1 MKNLSITTGQQ
12 IQVVK
17 IENLKEVENL
27 ANFYTKSSEE
37 DLQQLVNSIKTEG
50 QKYPVILSNDLSI
63 IDGYNRV
70 HALKVLGI
78 EVVNAIVVDDDPTIE
93 TRITCNL
100 YRVKNAKDLTNEVL
114 NIFESTTKK
123 QGKRN
128 DGEPYDRYK
137 VISEKLNHRWKSG
150 KSIRKLESVINN
162 DFDNNLLIEGI
173 VTKGWTLDDCE
184 EYVSDLKQV
193 DLNNE
198 YGFTKQLEKGEL
210 TIKEVN
216 KFILEKDSLNNSYQA
231 TFIIPNKSTSLNINC
246 LDIKNK
252 IEYKSKVDTLLTS
265 IPYWAVRFYE
275 NGENYNQ
282 LGHEKTPEEYA
293 KNIAKIIKNLTYTL
307 KKTSNVFINVGETY
321 VDGCAMNI
329 PDLVKFEIL
338 KQTDL
343 KSKLQLVWSK
353 PNPKP
358 QNENVLRPINN
369 VEYIL
374 WFVVDPKKAKYNMI
388 TYFDGE
394 KEIKTTSGAKDV
406 DEKGNVWKKVKSL
419 SKPYEK
425 IYTHLSA
432 QDVLNMIKCQIG
444 KNTSV
449 YKAYSEGHPAIMSE
463 LLPVIPIMMTTDEGD
478 TIYDPFAGTNVVGRM
493 SMLLNR
499 IALAT
504 ELSSHYHKIGCRVI
518 ENTLEEI
525 NTDDLKIITDK
536 FIVEPSTLSLA
547 A

>member
-17 IENLKEVENL
+17 IENLKEVETL
-27 ANFYTKSSEE
+27 KNFYTKSSEE
-37 DLQQLVNSIKTEG
+37 DLQQLINSIKNEG
-50 QKYPVILSNDLSI
+50 QKYPIILSKDLSI

-70 HALKVLGI
+70 YALKGLGI
-78 EVVNAIVVDDDPTIE
+78 EVVNAIIVDDEPTIE

-100 YRVKNAKDLTNEVL
+100 YRVKNSKDLTNEVL
-114 NIFESTTKK
+114 SVFENTSKK

-162 DFDNNLLIEGI
+162 DFENNLLIEGI

-184 EYVSDLKQV
+184 EYVSNLKQV
-193 DLNNE
+193 DLENE

-293 KNIAKIIKNLTYTL
+293 RNIAKIIKDLTYTL
-307 KKTSNVFINVGETY
+307 KETSNVFINVGETY

-338 KQTDL
+338 KQTNL

-358 QNENVLRPINN
+358 QNETVLRPINN

-463 LLPVIPIMMTTDEGD
+463 LLPVIPIMMTTGEGD
-478 TIYDPFAGTNVVGRM
+478 LVYDPMAGTNVVGRM

-499 IALAT
+499 VALST

-525 NTDDLKIITDK
+525 NTDDLRVITDK
-536 FIVEPSTLSLA
+536 FTVKPLLIEA

>member
-17 IENLKEVENL
+17 VENLKEVEIL
-27 ANFYTKSSEE
+27 KNFYTKSSEE
-37 DLQQLVNSIKTEG
+37 NFQQLINSIQNEG
-50 QKYPVILSNDLSI
+50 QKYPIILSKDLSI

-70 HALKVLGI
+70 YALKVLGI
-78 EVVNAIVVDDDPTIE
+78 EVVNAIVVDDEPTIE
-93 TRITCNL
+93 TRITYNL
-100 YRVKNAKDLTNEVL
+100 YRVKNSKDLTNEV
-114 NIFESTTKK
+114 ISVFENTPKK

-128 DGEPYDRYK
+128 DGEPYDYYK
-137 VISEKLNHRWKSG
+137 VIAGKLNHRWKSP
-150 KSIRKLESVINN
+150 KSIRKLESVIKN
-162 DFDNNLLIEGI
+162 DFENYPLVEGI
-173 VTKGWTLDDCE
+173 VNKGWTLDDCE
-184 EYVSDLKQV
+184 EYTTNLKKV
-193 DLNNE
+193 DLDNE
-198 YGFTKQLEKGEL
+198 YGFTKQLKKGEL

-293 KNIAKIIKNLTYTL
+293 RNIAKIIKDLTYTL
-307 KKTSNVFINVGETY
+307 KETSNVFINVGETY

-338 KQTDL
+338 KQTNL

-358 QNENVLRPINN
+358 QNETVLRPINN

-478 TIYDPFAGTNVVGRM
+478 SVYDPFAGTNVVGRM

-499 IALAT
+499 VALST

-525 NTDDLKIITDK
+525 NMDDLRVITDK
-536 FIVEPSTLSLA
+536 FTVKPLLIEA

>member
-27 ANFYTKSSEE
+27 KNFYTKSSEE
-37 DLQQLVNSIKTEG
+37 DIQQLVNSIKNEG
-50 QKYPVILSNDLSI
+50 QKYPVILSKDLSI

-70 HALKVLGI
+70 YSLKLLGI
-78 EVVNAIVVDDDPTIE
+78 EVVNAIIVDDEPTID
-93 TRITCNL
+93 TRITFNL
-100 YRVKNAKDLTNEVL
+100 YRVKNSMDLTNEV
-114 NIFESTTKK
+114 ISVFENTPKK

-128 DGEPYDRYK
+128 DGEPYDYYK
-137 VISEKLNHRWKSG
+137 VIGEKLNHRWKSP
-150 KSIRKLESVINN
+150 KSIRKLESVIKN
-162 DFDNNLLIEGI
+162 DFKNYPLVEGI
-173 VTKGWTLDDCE
+173 VNKGWTLDDCE
-184 EYVSDLKQV
+184 EYTTNLKNV
-193 DLNNE
+193 DIDND
-198 YGFTKQLEKGEL
+198 YGFTQKLEKGEL

-216 KFILEKDSLNNSYQA
+216 KFIREKDFLTNSYES
-231 TFIIPNKSTSLNINC
+231 TFVIPNKSTSLNINC
-246 LDIKNK
+246 FDIKNRE
-252 IEYKSKVDTLLTS
+252 EYKGKVSTIFTS

-275 NGENYNQ
+275 NGEDYNQ

-293 KNIAKIIKNLTYTL
+293 KNVAKIFKELTYTL
-307 KKTSNVFINVGETY
+307 NETSNVLINVGETY

-329 PDLVKFEIL
+329 PDLVKFAIL
-338 KQTDL
+338 NDTNL
-343 KSKLQLVWSK
+343 KSKVQIIWSK

-358 QNENVLRPINN
+358 QGEKVARPIND

-388 TYFDGE
+388 TYFDDG
-394 KEIKTTSGAKDV
+394 KEIQATTGAKDV
-406 DEKGNVWKKVKSL
+406 DNKGTVLKKTKSL
-419 SKPYEK
+419 SKPYDK
-425 IYTHLSA
+425 IYSHISA
-432 QDVLNMIKCQIG
+432 QDVLHMIKCQAG
-444 KNTSV
+444 KNSSV
-449 YKAYSEGHPAIMSE
+449 YKAYSEGHPAVMAE
-463 LLPVIPIMMTTDEGD
+463 LLPVLPIMMTTDEND
-478 TIYDPFAGTNVVGRM
+478 IVYDPFAGTNVVGRM

-499 IALAT
+499 VALAT

-525 NTDDLKIITDK
+525 NLDDLKVITDK

>member
-27 ANFYTKSSEE
+27 KNFYTKSSEE
-37 DLQQLVNSIKTEG
+37 DIQQLVNSIKNEG
-50 QKYPVILSNDLSI
+50 QKYPIILSKDLSI

-70 HALKVLGI
+70 YSLKVLGI
-78 EVVNAIVVDDDPTIE
+78 EVVNAIVVDDEPTID
-93 TRITCNL
+93 TRITYNL
-100 YRVKNAKDLTNEVL
+100 YRVKNSKDLTNEVL
-114 NIFESTTKK
+114 SVFENTSKK

-162 DFDNNLLIEGI
+162 DFDNKLLIEGI
-173 VTKGWTLDDCE
+173 VTKGWTLDDCD
-184 EYVSDLKQV
+184 EYTTNLKKI
-193 DLNNE
+193 DIDND
-198 YGFTKQLEKGEL
+198 YGFTHKLEKGEL

-216 KFILEKDSLNNSYQA
+216 KFILEKDFLTNSYES
-231 TFIIPNKSTSLNINC
+231 TFVIPDKSTSLNINC
-246 LDIKNK
+246 LDIKHRE
-252 IEYKSKVDTLLTS
+252 EYKGKIDTIFTS
-265 IPYWAVRFYE
+265 IPYWNVRFYE
-275 NGENYNQ
+275 NGEDHNQ

-293 KNIAKIIKNLTYTL
+293 KNVAKIFKELTYTL
-307 KKTSNVFINVGETY
+307 KETSNVFINVGESY

-338 KQTDL
+338 NETFL
-343 KSKLQLVWSK
+343 KSKVQIVWSK

-358 QNENVLRPINN
+358 QTEDVLRPINN
-369 VEYIL
+369 IEYIL

-388 TYFDGE
+388 TYVDDK
-394 KEIKTTSGAKDV
+394 KEIKPTSGAKDV
-406 DEKGNVWKKVKSL
+406 NSKGKLQTKTVSL
-419 SKPYEK
+419 LKPYDK
-425 IYTHLSA
+425 IYSHISA
-432 QDVLNMIKCQIG
+432 QDVLHMIKCQAG
-444 KNTSV
+444 KNSSV
-449 YKAYSEGHPAIMSE
+449 YKAYSEGHPAVMAE
-463 LLPVIPIMMTTDEGD
+463 LLPVLPIMMTTDEND
-478 TIYDPFAGTNVVGRM
+478 IVYDPFAGTNVVGRM

-499 IALAT
+499 VALAT
-504 ELSSHYHKIGCRVI
+504 ELSSHYHKIGCRVM

-525 NTDDLKIITDK
+525 NMDDLKVITDK

>member
-1 MKNLSITTGQQ
+1 MKNLAIASGQQ

-17 IENLKEVENL
+17 IENLKEVEIL
-27 ANFYTKSSEE
+27 KNFYTKSSEE
-37 DLQQLVNSIKTEG
+37 DIQQLTNSIKEEG
-50 QKYPVILSNDLSI
+50 QKYPIILCEDYSI
-63 IDGYNRV
+63 IDGYNRI

-78 EVVNAIVVDDDPTIE
+78 EVVNAIITEDNPSIE
-93 TRITCNL
+93 SRITYNL
-100 YRVKNAKDLTNEVL
+100 YRIKNSKDLTNEVL
-114 NIFESTTKK
+114 NVFDSTTKK

-150 KSIRKLESVINN
+150 KSIRKLESVIKD
-162 DFDNNLLIEGI
+162 DFDNNLLVEGI

-184 EYVSDLKQV
+184 EYVSKLKKV
-193 DLNNE
+193 DIDNE

-216 KFILEKDSLNNSYQA
+216 KFILEKDSLNNSYQS

-246 LDIKNK
+246 LDIKNR
-252 IEYKSKVDTLLTS
+252 IEYKNKVDTILTS

-275 NGENYNQ
+275 NGEKYNQ

-293 KNIAKIIKNLTYTL
+293 KNVAEIIKNLTYTL
-307 KKTSNVFINVGETY
+307 KETSNVFINIGETY

-338 KQTDL
+338 KQTEL

-358 QNENVLRPINN
+358 QNETVLRPINN

-444 KNTSV
+444 KNSSV

-463 LLPVIPIMMTTDEGD
+463 LLPVIPIMMTTDERD
-478 TIYDPFAGTNVVGRM
+478 FVYDPFSGTNVVGRM
-493 SMLLNR
+493 SILLNR
-499 IALAT
+499 VAVST

-525 NTDDLKIITDK
+525 NMDDLKEITDK
-536 FIVEPSTLSLA
+536 FIVKPLLIEA

>member
-27 ANFYTKSSEE
+27 KNFYTKSSDE
-37 DLQQLVNSIKTEG
+37 DIQQLVNSIKNEG
-50 QKYPVILSNDLSI
+50 QKYPIILSKDLSI

-70 HALKVLGI
+70 YSLKVLGI
-78 EVVNAIVVDDDPTIE
+78 EVVNAIFVDDEPTID
-93 TRITCNL
+93 TRITFNL
-100 YRVKNAKDLTNEVL
+100 YRVKNSMDLTNEV
-114 NIFESTTKK
+114 ISVFENTSKK

-137 VISEKLNHRWKSG
+137 VISEKLNYCWKSP

-162 DFDNNLLIEGI
+162 DFDNKLLIEGI
-173 VTKGWTLDDCE
+173 VTKGWTLDDCD
-184 EYVSDLKQV
+184 EYTTNLKKV
-193 DLNNE
+193 DIDNQ
-198 YGFTKQLEKGEL
+198 YGFTQKLEKGEL

-216 KFILEKDSLNNSYQA
+216 KFIREKDFLTNSYES

-246 LDIKNK
+246 LDIKNRE
-252 IEYKSKVDTLLTS
+252 EYKGKVSTIVTS
-265 IPYWAVRFYE
+265 IPYFDIRFYE
-275 NGENYNQ
+275 NGDGDNQ

-293 KNIAKIIKNLTYTL
+293 KNVAKIFNELTYTL
-307 KKTSNVFINVGETY
+307 NETSNVFINVGESY

-329 PDLVKFEIL
+329 PNLVKFEIL
-338 KQTDL
+338 KQTNL
-343 KSKLQLVWSK
+343 KSKCELIWSK

-358 QNENVLRPINN
+358 QGEKVLRPIND

-388 TYFDGE
+388 TYFDDK
-394 KEIKTTSGAKDV
+394 KEIQATTGAKDV
-406 DEKGNVWKKVKSL
+406 DNKGTVLKKTKSL
-419 SKPYEK
+419 SKPYDK
-425 IYTHLSA
+425 IYTHIAA
-432 QDVLNMIKCQIG
+432 QDVLHMIKCQAG
-444 KNTSV
+444 KNSSV
-449 YKAYSEGHPAIMSE
+449 YKAYSEGHPAVMAE
-463 LLPVIPIMMTTDEGD
+463 LLPVLPIMMTTDEGD
-478 TIYDPFAGTNVVGRM
+478 IVYDPMAGSNVVGRM

-499 IALAT
+499 VALST
-504 ELSSHYHKIGCRVI
+504 ELSSHYHKIGCRVM

-525 NTDDLKIITDK
+525 NLDDLKVITDK

>member
-1 MKNLSITTGQQ
+1 MKNLFITTGQQ

-27 ANFYTKSSEE
+27 KNFYTKSSEE
-37 DLQQLVNSIKTEG
+37 DLQQLVNSIKNEG
-50 QKYPVILSNDLSI
+50 QKYPIILSKDLSI

-70 HALKVLGI
+70 YALKVLGI
-78 EVVNAIVVDDDPTIE
+78 KVVYAIVVDDEPKIE
-93 TRITCNL
+93 TRITYNL
-100 YRVKNAKDLTNEVL
+100 YRVKNSKDLTNEVL
-114 NIFESTTKK
+114 SVFENTSKK

-128 DGEPYDRYK
+128 DGEPYDYYK

-150 KSIRKLESVINN
+150 KSIRKLESVIKE
-162 DFDNNLLIEGI
+162 DFDNNLLLEGI

-184 EYVSDLKQV
+184 EYTTNLKKV
-193 DLNNE
+193 DINNE

-216 KFILEKDSLNNSYQA
+216 KFILEKDSLNNSYQS

-246 LDIKNK
+246 LDIKNR
-252 IEYKSKVDTLLTS
+252 IEYKNKIDTILTS

-275 NGENYNQ
+275 NGEKHNQ
-282 LGHEKTPEEYA
+282 LGHERTPEEYA
-293 KNIAKIIKNLTYTL
+293 KNVAEIIKNLTYTL
-307 KKTSNVFINVGETY
+307 KETSNVFINIGETY

-338 KQTDL
+338 KQTEL

-358 QNENVLRPINN
+358 QNEKVLRPINN

-444 KNTSV
+444 KNSSV

-463 LLPVIPIMMTTDEGD
+463 LLPVIPIMMTTDEND
-478 TIYDPFAGTNVVGRM
+478 FVYDPMSGSNVVGRM

-499 IALAT
+499 VAVST

-525 NTDDLKIITDK
+525 NMDDLKEITDK
-536 FIVEPSTLSLA
+536 FIVKPLLIEA